1 MLHSC
6 PSYIRVRGKMRT
18 TGAHLRS
25 VRADGMEPV
34 IAGKALGKSIADRFL
49 VRATGR
55 FRAEEMSFPGP
66 PYLSYF
72 PPFVFLASHS
82 LACEEDLKPAATG

>member
-1 MLHSC
+1 MLRSC
-6 PSYIRVRGKMRT
+6 PPHIRGKMRAI
-18 TGAHLRS
+18 GAHLRS

-66 PYLSYF
+66 SYRSYF
-72 PPFVFLASHS
+72 PPFVFLSSHS
-82 LACEEDLKPAATG
+82 LVCKKDLKPVATS